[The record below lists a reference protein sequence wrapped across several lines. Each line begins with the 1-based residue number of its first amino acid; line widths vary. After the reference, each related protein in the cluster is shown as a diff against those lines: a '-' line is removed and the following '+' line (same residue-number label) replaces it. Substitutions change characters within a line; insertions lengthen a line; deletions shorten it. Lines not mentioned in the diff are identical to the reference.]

1 MKKYKHVDFQVP
13 IWGEFKAGPTVSIK
27 QSFRPLGY
35 RPYGFRPVVL
45 RPTAGSGG
53 VAAK

>member
-1 MKKYKHVDFQVP
+1 MMKYKHVDFQIP
-13 IWGEFKAGPTVSIK
+13 LWREFKAGPTVSIK
-27 QSFRPLGY
+27 QSFRPVGY
-35 RPYGFRPVVL
+35 RAYGFRPKEL